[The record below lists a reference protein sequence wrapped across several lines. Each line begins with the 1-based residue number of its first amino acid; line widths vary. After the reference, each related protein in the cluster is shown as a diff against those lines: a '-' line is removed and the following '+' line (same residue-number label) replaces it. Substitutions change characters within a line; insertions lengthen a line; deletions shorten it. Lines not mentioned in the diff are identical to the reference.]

1 MTFRHILSQAAQK
14 NNNFSST
21 IDMYFNV
28 SQKCILC
35 MYMCMYFYLTVR
47 NYLQLLFIYL
57 IFSFN
62 WIFKTLVWH
71 QAMA

>member
-1 MTFRHILSQAAQK
+1 
-14 NNNFSST
+14 
-21 IDMYFNV
+21 
-28 SQKCILC
+28 

-57 IFSFN
+57 IFYFN